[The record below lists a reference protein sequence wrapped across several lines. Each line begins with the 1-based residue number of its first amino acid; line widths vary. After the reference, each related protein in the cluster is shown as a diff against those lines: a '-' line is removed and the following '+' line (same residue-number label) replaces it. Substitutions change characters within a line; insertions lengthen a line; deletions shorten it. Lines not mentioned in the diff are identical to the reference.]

1 MIEVDVQCCSE
12 EESLLNKIECLYDTK
27 KCEEKARKRKR
38 IIQILVFSV
47 ILFIIVIILGT
58 IGYMFLFNLSF
69 LDAFYHATLIITAI
83 SIDIDVVTVGQK
95 LFIIVYALVS
105 VIILLSIANSL
116 IQNLFDIF
124 VKE

>member
-1 MIEVDVQCCSE
+1 MLIIISQLFVFHITYICISYHRSHVVFYNVET
-12 EESLLNKIECLYDTK
+12 ILYI
-27 KCEEKARKRKR
+27 RSHPFVLH
-38 IIQILVFSV
+38 I
-47 ILFIIVIILGT
+47 